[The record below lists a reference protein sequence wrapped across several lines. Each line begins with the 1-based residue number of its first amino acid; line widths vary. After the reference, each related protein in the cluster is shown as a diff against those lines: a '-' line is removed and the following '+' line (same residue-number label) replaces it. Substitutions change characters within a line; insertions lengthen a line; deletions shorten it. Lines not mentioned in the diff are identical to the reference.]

1 MNILSAENKAVCR
14 DDMQAHPRTL
24 CTWTH
29 SLDTQPCSRGIA
41 LSPPLIYGEALTG
54 VLESMVTQPESVQSV
69 CSILPGHH
77 DGLGTGTVTNQD
89 TGPGLMLES
98 RGRGALLLLE
108 GLGPAR
114 SVYSSGR
121 GVRSAWG
128 DW

>member
-24 CTWTH
+24 STWTH

-41 LSPPLIYGEALTG
+41 LSPPLTYGEALTG
-54 VLESMVTQPESVQSV
+54 VLESMVTQPGSVQSV
-69 CSILPGHH
+69 CSVLPGHH
-77 DGLGTGTVTNQD
+77 DGLRTGTVTNRD

-98 RGRGALLLLE
+98 RGRGALLLK

-114 SVYSSGR
+114 SVYRSGR

-128 DW
+128 D